1 MIKLYD
7 LLDDYGIFLM
17 RAPLRVISRYLCLH
31 PDAEKR
37 IVKETEAGRPCEIWK
52 HNDMYRVLPAL
63 YKLDI
68 QIKVPEEVM

>member
-7 LLDDYGIFLM
+7 LLDQDGNFLM
-17 RAPLRVISRYLCLH
+17 RARLTVISHYLCLH
-31 PDAEKR
+31 RDAVAR
-37 IVKETEAGRPCEIWK
+37 IIKETDDGRPCEIWK

-68 QIKVPEEVM
+68 QIKLLQEVM